1 MKRTGILLA
10 VIILIAAIVP
20 CASVSEGTER
30 KTDIYNEIFQAVADQ
45 APSERYV
52 TGTVFDLTQ
61 MFHDEFEEAVRSSNA
76 ISLWQFFAGAYKL
89 FCEHPEVSG
98 IPIPVNMEK
107 EDTDYRQWNTD
118 IFPLESGDFAALC
131 YMPVS
136 NNELEARIIGIIL
149 SEGGDGYYY
158 CMLKKDENETSTVF
172 RNRSMRGI
180 TVAGEVKG
188 RGFDLMHAFLNC
200 IQEDFSAK

>member
-1 MKRTGILLA
+1 
-10 VIILIAAIVP
+10 
-20 CASVSEGTER
+20 
-30 KTDIYNEIFQAVADQ
+30 
-45 APSERYV
+45 
-52 TGTVFDLTQ
+52 
-61 MFHDEFEEAVRSSNA
+61 
-76 ISLWQFFAGAYKL
+76 
-89 FCEHPEVSG
+89 
-98 IPIPVNMEK
+98 MEK

-172 RNRSMRGI
+172 RNRSIQGI

>member
-76 ISLWQFFAGAYKL
+76 IS
-89 FCEHPEVSG
+89 
-98 IPIPVNMEK
+98 
-107 EDTDYRQWNTD
+107 
-118 IFPLESGDFAALC
+118 
-131 YMPVS
+131 
-136 NNELEARIIGIIL
+136 
-149 SEGGDGYYY
+149 
-158 CMLKKDENETSTVF
+158 
-172 RNRSMRGI
+172 
-180 TVAGEVKG
+180 
-188 RGFDLMHAFLNC
+188 
-200 IQEDFSAK
+200 